1 MLFVYG
7 SIACSLAAARG
18 EDMSSVLLGVFED
31 YDVAE
36 RLLVGLVRDGF
47 PTDRVELTCRHSLGR
62 AGLHPTASLHDKLA
76 QYFCSL
82 FSSEGERPFGQQL
95 AERVENGAVTV
106 TVHPRGLIE
115 AQRAAQLLYES
126 DPVEVAEHDMANQ
139 GMEHAA
145 ASSDGAWIRHFWI
158 PSSKEY
164 HCIYCRMFGDGAR
177 H

>member
-1 MLFVYG
+1 
-7 SIACSLAAARG
+7 
-18 EDMSSVLLGVFED
+18 MSSVLLGVFED

-47 PTDRVELTCRHSLGR
+47 PTDRVELTCVHSPGR
-62 AGLHPTASLHDKLA
+62 AGLLPATSLHDKLA
-76 QYFCSL
+76 QYFCNL
-82 FSSEGERPFGQQL
+82 FSSESERPYGQQL
-95 AERVENGAVTV
+95 ADRVENGAVTV

-145 ASSDGAWIRHFWI
+145 AASNGAWIRHFWLA
-158 PSSKEY
+158 SSTEY
-164 HCIYCRMFGDGAR
+164 HCIYCRMFGSASR